1 MFKYGIKHYEC
12 LDPQIIN
19 YQFKLNIK
27 QLMCGI

>member
-1 MFKYGIKHYEC
+1 MFKMCEKHYERFD
-12 LDPQIIN
+12 LQLTN